1 MGLGRGLDGVGMSL
15 AALGGGFGK
24 GVGPGDG
31 MAQYD
36 PNAPHNVNRGSAA
49 RIPTKHYDTLIPGQ
63 QGDKGEAYSIQV
75 LGAPDK
81 SGKSQ
86 VPYYRVYSDYSKA
99 AEHALDREEVPGPYR
114 SRVKDY
120 FESLKPESK

>member
-1 MGLGRGLDGVGMSL
+1 MGLSL
-15 AALGGGFGK
+15 AALQSGSSRK

-31 MAQYD
+31 MARWDANVYG
-36 PNAPHNVNRGSAA
+36 VNREAA
-49 RIPTKHYDTLIPGQ
+49 TRIPTQHYDTQIPGQ
-63 QGDKGEAYSIQV
+63 TGNKGESYSIQV

-99 AEHALDREEVPGPYR
+99 AEHALDREEVPGPYKD
-114 SRVKDY
+114 RVKTY